1 MMKSNLVKIIR
12 NYKSDNEEIQ
22 DNVKAI
28 IQPEVS
34 FFDLDADI
42 KRLDYVIIPNID
54 EPLVVEKVKVYEGRP
69 PFHKE
74 VILINESKF
83 HDIHKKS
90 ILKGGQYA
98 NSNTSIK
105 NAIVNN
111 FTVNMYLNA
120 LEKAIEQSDIP
131 KGDKKNLIKKIR
143 EIKDNPYLEDL
154 STSAVLEVKQIFI
167 R

>member
-54 EPLVVEKVKVYEGRP
+54 EPLVVEKVRVYEGRP

-83 HDIHKKS
+83 LDIHKKS
-90 ILKGGQYA
+90 ILKEGQYT
-98 NSNTSIK
+98 SNTSSK

-120 LEKAIEQSDIP
+120 LEKAIEQSNIP
-131 KGDKKNLIKKIR
+131 KGDKKNLIKNIR